1 MITNNNRKGD
11 FMKQALLVIDV
22 QNDYFEHGKM
32 ALVEPLKALHQ
43 VNRLEEYFMNK
54 DLPIIYIQ
62 HIKEDPKA
70 DFFGR
75 GTEGSFLHPDLRVDD
90 RAIII
95 EKQTPN
101 CFFET
106 NLSKVLES
114 LKVEQVV
121 ITGMMTHMCV
131 DSTTRASK
139 ELGYDPIVISDATAT
154 KDLSYRSA
162 VVSAKNVQYAF
173 LAALQNF
180 SQVISASDYL
190 SLM

>member
-1 MITNNNRKGD
+1 
-11 FMKQALLVIDV
+11 MKQALLVIDV

-43 VNRLEEYFMNK
+43 VNRLEEHFINK
-54 DLPIIYIQ
+54 KLPIIYIQ
-62 HIKEDPKA
+62 HIKEDPNA

-75 GTEGSFLHPDLRVDD
+75 GTEGSLLHSDLRVED
-90 RAIII
+90 RAIIV

-101 CFFET
+101 SFFKT
-106 NLSKVLES
+106 NLLKILES
-114 LKVEQVV
+114 LQIEQVV

-154 KDLSYRSA
+154 KDLRYGGKE
-162 VVSAKNVQYAF
+162 VSAENVQYAF

-180 SQVISASDYL
+180 SQVISTSDYL
-190 SLM
+190 SHL